1 MSRTLYYIGCAA
13 REGEM
18 APGLYGIWIT
28 TDNPSWCGDFHMNY
42 NFMAPFYGMYSSNRY
57 EAVTSLTD
65 QMLEHMEQG
74 EWNANNNLSVVKSD
88 YVAGR
93 EDLQDGIDNGI
104 LYPCGLGPWGS
115 VAIEKYMNQTLDA
128 PFASTM
134 FISYYNYS
142 GDTEFLVNEA
152 YPFLDKIANFY
163 EQWYEKED
171 LGDGNYR
178 YVLYDGPHEEWWG
191 KNAGVTIGLVQN
203 VYETLINNYDI
214 LKAERDDVTEEKLAM
229 WKDMYEHMSDIPVRT
244 YTNGD
249 FSKEVFALTEEGT
262 SVLRPESAS
271 VELEFVHPG
280 ERLSF
285 GSDPELLEI
294 GRNTVEAKEVANGNI
309 WGQINNTPKIF
320 TQAIRL
326 GYDPQYIMDQFRSSN
341 LSKMEKNFTINDNTH
356 GIEKAGGIEFI
367 NNMLLQSSNGII
379 KVFPNWTGADASYN
393 TLREKGA
400 FLVSSEMKEGAVQ
413 YVELTSEK
421 GNEVKLVNPWGDANV
436 IVTDSNGNKVAYT
449 KGSTVNS
456 GENTVEFETEENVTY
471 MITKSDG
478 EDEEVSKTT
487 LEYFLNSA
495 KEHVANGDTEGLV
508 ESVQKLFEE
517 AIAEGE
523 AVMADENATK
533 EEVTN
538 ATIKLMKAIQAL
550 DFKAGDKTDL
560 EMALDLAE
568 MIDLT
573 NYVEEGQAEYLAAKE
588 AAERV
593 MADGD
598 GMQDEVNEAWNAL
611 ADAMNNLR
619 LKANK
624 DALQDLLDSLEGL
637 DLSLYTEESV
647 QGYTAAFAKA
657 EAVLADETLSADKQD
672 EVDAAVKALAAAKE
686 QLVLKEENQGGS
698 GDGQNPDGNT
708 ETSGGDNSGNNGQ
721 AQGSGNTD
729 NAGGDNGNSSTAAGN
744 SVNNAAKTGDNMNPA
759 VWAAL
764 LGVAAVIA
772 GAVSVKKRK
781 QVK

>member
-1 MSRTLYYIGCAA
+1 
-13 REGEM
+13 
-18 APGLYGIWIT
+18 
-28 TDNPSWCGDFHMNY
+28 
-42 NFMAPFYGMYSSNRY
+42 
-57 EAVTSLTD
+57 
-65 QMLEHMEQG
+65 
-74 EWNANNNLSVVKSD
+74 
-88 YVAGR
+88 
-93 EDLQDGIDNGI
+93 
-104 LYPCGLGPWGS
+104 
-115 VAIEKYMNQTLDA
+115 
-128 PFASTM
+128 
-134 FISYYNYS
+134 
-142 GDTEFLVNEA
+142 
-152 YPFLDKIANFY
+152 
-163 EQWYEKED
+163 
-171 LGDGNYR
+171 
-178 YVLYDGPHEEWWG
+178 
-191 KNAGVTIGLVQN
+191 
-203 VYETLINNYDI
+203 
-214 LKAERDDVTEEKLAM
+214 
-229 WKDMYEHMSDIPVRT
+229 
-244 YTNGD
+244 
-249 FSKEVFALTEEGT
+249 
-262 SVLRPESAS
+262 
-271 VELEFVHPG
+271 
-280 ERLSF
+280 
-285 GSDPELLEI
+285 
-294 GRNTVEAKEVANGNI
+294 
-309 WGQINNTPKIF
+309 
-320 TQAIRL
+320 
-326 GYDPQYIMDQFRSSN
+326 MDQFRSSN

-598 GMQDEVNEAWNAL
+598 AMQDEVNEAWNAL

-647 QGYTAAFAKA
+647 QVYTAAFAKA

-744 SVNNAAKTGDNMNPA
+744 SVNNAVKTGDNMNPA